1 MATTDSA
8 TNIFIEAKSEYTREL
23 ISIIKPH
30 IFTGIK
36 SLYDDS
42 RITCKKKNDVS
53 KTLFVFQNQLKS
65 IPQWNQNILNEE
77 VNRIIKTSQ
86 CEWLEDLVTA
96 VFISHIKI
104 LSSIRGDTS
113 TINLKVPKS
122 DAFIHQCYIEVARE
136 IWKNPY
142 LFLDKGNKLE
152 YMANLREVDTIIAQC
167 ISETLRKML
176 PIKNIVKDYILTGTG
191 NTHTHETS
199 MTSINDEKKSM
210 DKNVIDFINNNRDT
224 IIEENKDN
232 ISTINNQNDINNTIS
247 DNTFYIQ
254 DDVTNNTH
262 NNIDFKKIDED
273 EIKTYFIKDDTSV
286 NHNITDENNKD
297 TLNNDAG
304 VVDDNELAEDD
315 VDDNDDV
322 DIDADEDDRN
332 SDNNLDIDIDNN
344 LYVNKDKDANVD
356 IINNSILNNDNSQ
369 QSSNMWISSK
379 ITNDN
384 NNNNNNIIMNIEH
397 ERELELKKYADNN
410 ENKIDNTIEST
421 LTDFIYENKN
431 IHNDIDTHNN
441 DTHTHNDID
450 IHTNNDIDI
459 HTHNDIH
466 THTHNDIDIHNDT
479 HTHNDIDIHN
489 HIDIDDN
496 VHDVNDGDVH
506 INIHKVNNGNN
517 VNGDGNGN
525 VNTDSDN
532 NYESD
537 CDDDMISI
545 AGGDTYNNR
554 YINNDKIIVQ
564 KVYSDMNNRLKKLKI
579 ITPTHKDKFVS
590 KKAFDETNADIKNIF
605 LLPKNYKKDFKFA

>member
-232 ISTINNQNDINNTIS
+232 ISTINNQNDINNTNS
-247 DNTFYIQ
+247 DTTFYIQ

-273 EIKTYFIKDDTSV
+273 ENKTYFIKDDTSV

-304 VVDDNELAEDD
+304 VVDDNELADD
-315 VDDNDDV
+315 DDDDNDDV

-384 NNNNNNIIMNIEH
+384 NNNNIIMNIEH

-410 ENKIDNTIEST
+410 ENKIDTTIEST

-431 IHNDIDTHNN
+431 IHNDIDTHN
-441 DTHTHNDID
+441 
-450 IHTNNDIDI
+450 
-459 HTHNDIH
+459 
-466 THTHNDIDIHNDT
+466 NDT